1 MNRIFLFVLIFSFS
15 GVFGQPIQYTIANT
29 HSHNDY
35 EQAIPFHMAYNA
47 GFGSIEADI
56 FLQDGELL
64 VGHDL
69 KEIRAHRT
77 LEEYYIRPLL
87 EGLRKNNGH
96 PYADTSRILQMLID
110 IKTDSIFT
118 VDSLV
123 ALLKKYPQ
131 VSNNPGVRWVITGNR
146 PDTARWTSY
155 PSFIWFDGVLS
166 RYYTQ
171 KTLTRIA
178 MMSDDLKSYTQW
190 NGKSNIP
197 AGELSRLKAVV
208 AKSHKLNKPVRFWD
222 APDFINAWIQLMHLQ
237 VDFINTDH
245 IKALQDFLNQLPAR
259 SYVSDDGRNSPR
271 SAYSLYQPT
280 YSRDGI
286 DKPAKNIIL
295 LIGDGTG
302 LAQLYAGYTANKK
315 ALNIFRMNSVGLSM
329 TSSYDNYVT
338 DSAPGSTA
346 FSSGEKTNNRYVG
359 VDHTGAPLKLL
370 PEILARK
377 KIKTGLVTCGDIA
390 DATPADFY
398 AHQDDR
404 ENSVAILKELKN
416 APVDIL
422 MGSEGENVNDVDILN
437 ASGKTNSYSAV
448 LGALQGEYIVVPSV
462 DSVFDMKSG
471 LSGNADR
478 ISANPDRMTSA
489 NHNDGKDK
497 KWIVA
502 EQRAGLS
509 MLHGRGDWLQK
520 AFMKTLNILSRNKAG
535 FFLMTEGAQVDY
547 GGHANNLPYV
557 VTEVMDFDQ
566 VVGKALQFADQD
578 GETLVI
584 VTADHETGGLS
595 LLDGDYTKGYVSGQ
609 FSTNDHTAI
618 PVPVFAYGP
627 RSGLFRGAYE
637 NTEIFSKIL
646 QAYGR

>member
-1 MNRIFLFVLIFSFS
+1 MNRILLFAFF
-15 GVFGQPIQYTIANT
+15 FGGMNAVAQPSQYTIANT

-35 EQAIPFHMAYNA
+35 EQAIPFRMAYAA

-56 FLQDGELL
+56 FLQNGELI
-64 VGHDL
+64 VGHDRN
-69 KEIRAHRT
+69 EIMAHRT

-87 EGLRKNNGH
+87 EGLLKNNGH
-96 PYADTSRILQMLID
+96 PYADYTRTLQMLID

-118 VDSLV
+118 VDTLV

-131 VSNNPGVRWVITGNR
+131 ISNNPSVRWVITGNR
-146 PDTARWTSY
+146 PDTSRWTSY
-155 PSFIWFDGVLS
+155 PSFIWFDGELFRDYNQRSLS
-166 RYYTQ
+166 
-171 KTLTRIA
+171 RIA
-178 MMSDDLKSYTQW
+178 MMSDDLKNYTQW

-197 AGELSRLKAVV
+197 AGELSRLKELVN
-208 AKSHKLNKPVRFWD
+208 KSHKVNKPVRFWD
-222 APDFINAWIQLMHLQ
+222 APDFINAWIQLMHLG
-237 VDFINTDH
+237 VDYLNTDH

-259 SYVSDDGRNSPR
+259 SFKSDTGKNGAGS
-271 SAYSLYQPT
+271 SYSLYQPT
-280 YSRDGI
+280 YKRDGI
-286 DKPAKNIIL
+286 DKPVKNLII

-315 ALNIFRMNSVGLSM
+315 ALNIFRMRNVGLSM

-346 FSSGEKTNNRYVG
+346 FSSGEKTNNRYIG

-370 PEILARK
+370 PEILAGK

-404 ENSVAILKELKN
+404 ENSVAILKDLKN

-422 MGSEGENVNDVDILN
+422 MGSEGENANDVAILN
-437 ASGKTNSYSAV
+437 AAGKTNSYGAV
-448 LGALQGEYIVVPSV
+448 LNGLRGTYNVVPSA
-462 DSVFDMKSG
+462 DSVNDMMTG
-471 LSGNADR
+471 VA
-478 ISANPDRMTSA
+478 ANGTVGT
-489 NHNDGKDK
+489 NDSNR
-497 KWIVA
+497 KWIVV

-509 MLHGRGDWLQK
+509 MLNGRGDWLQQ
-520 AFMKTLNILSRNKAG
+520 AFMKALHILSRNKAG

-566 VVGKALQFADQD
+566 VVGKALAFADQD

-609 FSTNDHTAI
+609 FSTNDHTGM

-627 RSGLFRGAYE
+627 RSGLFRGVYE